1 MNVNLLYPDREWAG
15 TEKYFDN
22 KSIVA
27 DLGLKTLFSMAS
39 KDVLVEDGVV
49 RKVLEGD
56 EFISDVM
63 SKVMMV
69 PLKNEEEI
77 YFRQDIVKDALENP
91 DFFFGMYRIA
101 TELSNEWNRLGKVD
115 ANNAKMSEVSWI
127 VTRIHVIRLFV
138 ETLSRIKR
146 FFAEYEGTFKSDGI
160 SDFVKNFLNDFN
172 RETEQKY
179 RKFLDSVD
187 FYVSDRAMIAGENMV
202 SKPKIVLEWGIG
214 GGLKL
219 ARPQISSI
227 ETTYQKYRN
236 PNSTLTKI
244 REMMDNTHAPSDAIT
259 IAGDITYEK
268 QMNDLIFSTM
278 KYAINF
284 MTPFYDECTAFFYQL
299 RIQMAFYCGAIYLKK
314 HVDRFHL
321 PICMPRV
328 CRQQDM
334 SYADL
339 KEFVMCIEQRVTAV
353 GNTCDISDKMLLV
366 ITGANQGGKS
376 TFLRSVGIAQ
386 VMLQCGLFVT
396 AQKFESGLFPSLF
409 THFTR
414 REDSAM
420 NSGRLDEELGRM
432 SQIVDNLDGNSLLLL
447 NESFATTTEIE
458 GSNIAYDIIRAIH
471 EAGVK
476 IVTVTHLLSF
486 AQRLY
491 GETEAL
497 SGGQTL
503 TEEDTAVEKK
513 DSDFGWNHGVVFF
526 CAERLPDGH
535 RTYRMK
541 QSVPELTSFGL
552 DLYKEIIGTDIE

>member
-1 MNVNLLYPDREWAG
+1 MKVNLLYPDREWAG

-39 KDVLVEDGVV
+39 KDVIVEDGVV

-56 EFISDVM
+56 DFISDVM
-63 SKVMMV
+63 SKVMIV
-69 PLKNEEEI
+69 PLKNKEEI
-77 YFRQDIVKDALENP
+77 YFRQDIVRDALENP
-91 DFFFGMYRIA
+91 AFFLEMYRIA
-101 TELSNEWNRLGKVD
+101 TELSTELNRLVRVD
-115 ANNAKMSEVSWI
+115 GNNTNSTDASWI
-127 VTRIHVIRLFV
+127 VTRIHVVRLFV
-138 ETLSRIKR
+138 ETLSKIKR
-146 FFAEYEGTFKSDGI
+146 FFNGYEGTFKSVGI
-160 SDFVKNFLNDFN
+160 AGFVKNFLDDFDA
-172 RETEQKY
+172 ETESRY

-202 SKPKIVLEWGIG
+202 SKPKIVLEWGVG

-219 ARPQISSI
+219 ARPQVSSI

-244 REMMDNTHAPSDAIT
+244 REMMDNTHAPADAIT

-268 QMNDLIFSTM
+268 QMNDLILSTM
-278 KYAINF
+278 RYVINF
-284 MTPFYDECTAFFYQL
+284 MTPFYDDCTAFFYQL
-299 RIQMAFYCGAIYLKK
+299 RIQIAFYCGAIYLKK
-314 HVDRFHL
+314 HVDRFKL
-321 PICMPRV
+321 PICMPGV
-328 CRQQDM
+328 CNQRDM
-334 SYADL
+334 VYEDL

-353 GNTCDISDKMLLV
+353 GNTNEIRDKMLFV

-396 AQKFESGLFPSLF
+396 AERFESGLFPSLF

-432 SQIVDNLDGNSLLLL
+432 SQIVDNLDENSLLLL

-491 GETEAL
+491 RETEGLQENAART
-497 SGGQTL
+497 ST
-503 TEEDTAVEKK
+503 DY
-513 DSDFGWNHGVVFF
+513 GWRNGVVFF
-526 CAERLPDGH
+526 CAERLQDGS

-552 DLYKEIIGTDIE
+552 DLYKDIIGNDIE